1 MSTLTPQQLIAAQQ
15 ANLDTFFGF
24 ANHAYA
30 AFEKLVELNL
40 QAGKANLAESQAI
53 LTKAASA
60 KDPSELI
67 ALASNLS
74 QPTSEKLA
82 AYGRH
87 VHEIVSDV
95 QAEFSNA
102 ATAQFQRAQKD
113 AQGFIESLAK
123 NAPAGSE
130 GAVAAWNS
138 AFSAANATYESANK
152 AAKQFIAT
160 VSAGA
165 QA

>member
-15 ANLDTFFGF
+15 ASLATFFGF
-24 ANHAYA
+24 ATQAYA
-30 AFEKLVELNL
+30 GFEKLVELNV
-40 QAGKANLAESQAI
+40 QAGKANLAETQAI

-60 KDPSELI
+60 KDPSELF
-67 ALASNLS
+67 ALASSLS
-74 QPTSEKLA
+74 QPASEKLA

-87 VHEIVSDV
+87 VHEIVSNA
-95 QAEFSNA
+95 QAEFSTA
-102 ATAQFQRAQKD
+102 ATAQFQQAQKD
-113 AQGFIESLAK
+113 AQGFIEGLAK

-138 AFSAANATYESANK
+138 AFSAANATYESASK
-152 AAKQFIAT
+152 AAKQFVAT

-165 QA
+165 

>member
-15 ANLDTFFGF
+15 ANLNAFFGF
-24 ANHAYA
+24 ANQAYA
-30 AFEKLVELNL
+30 GFEKLVELNL
-40 QAGKANLAESQAI
+40 QVGKVNLAETQAI
-53 LTKAASA
+53 VSKAVTA
-60 KDPSELI
+60 KDPAELF
-67 ALASNLS
+67 ALASSLS
-74 QPTSEKLA
+74 QPASEKLA

-87 VHEIVSDV
+87 VHEIVSTS
-95 QAEFSNA
+95 QAEFSSA
-102 ATAQFQRAQKD
+102 ATAQFQQAQKD

-152 AAKQFIAT
+152 AAKQFVAT

-165 QA
+165 